1 MLYGFREDADYVNYC
16 DSYGLL
22 LWNIAELITNLVL
35 LVIQISTLFGRI
47 AILAFLG
54 RYKAMRVNLIYNP
67 LTSHIVIVIN
77 TILYRYEPTLYFE
90 MSVRP

>member
-35 LVIQISTLFGRI
+35 FVIQISTLFGRI
-47 AILAFLG
+47 TIPAFLG
-54 RYKAMRVNLIYNP
+54 KDKAMTMNLIYNP
-67 LTSHIVIVIN
+67 LTSRIDL
-77 TILYRYEPTLYFE
+77 ILI
-90 MSVRP
+90 S